1 MPIAHRRSA
10 AVLIILVSLTGCAS
24 QSELTAIHLD
34 SNHPQ
39 YNSRSC
45 QNSRAASE
53 RHKEVKSATLVA
65 TPALLLLSGGLLL
78 PVVAANAG
86 LDAADRLDAST
97 MAESCGGQGQSTS
110 DIIKDVAI
118 GASVGVATGGLPNR

>member
-1 MPIAHRRSA
+1 MLIAHRRPA
-10 AVLIILVSLTGCAS
+10 AVLVILVSLTGCAS
-24 QSELTAIHLD
+24 QSELMAIQLD

-53 RHKEVKSATLVA
+53 RHKEAKIASMVA

-97 MAESCGGQGQSTS
+97 MAESCGGQGLSTS
-110 DIIKDVAI
+110 DIVKDVAI
-118 GASVGVATGGLPNR
+118 GASVGVATGGLPKR

>member
-1 MPIAHRRSA
+1 MPVAHRRSA
-10 AVLIILVSLTGCAS
+10 AVLILLISLTGCAS

-34 SNHPQ
+34 ANHPQ

-45 QNSRAASE
+45 QNHRAASE

-86 LDAADRLDAST
+86 IDAADRMDAST
-97 MAESCGGQGQSTS
+97 MADSCGGQGQSTS
-110 DIIKDVAI
+110 DIIRDVAI
-118 GASVGVATGGLPNR
+118 GASVGAATGGLPNR

>member
-1 MPIAHRRSA
+1 MPIPHRRFA
-10 AVLIILVSLTGCAS
+10 AVIVTLSSLTACAS

-34 SNHPQ
+34 ASHPQ
-39 YNSRSC
+39 YNTLSC
-45 QNSRAASE
+45 ENSRAASE
-53 RHKEVKSATLVA
+53 RHKEVKTARQVA

-86 LDAADRLDAST
+86 LDAADRVDAST
-97 MAESCGGQGQSTS
+97 MAESCGGEGQSTS

-118 GASVGVATGGLPNR
+118 GASFGAATGGLPNR

>member
-1 MPIAHRRSA
+1 MRIAHRRSA
-10 AVLIILVSLTGCAS
+10 AILMLSITLTGCAS

-34 SNHPQ
+34 PDHPQ
-39 YNSRSC
+39 YKSLGC
-45 QNSRAASE
+45 QNSMAASE

-65 TPALLLLSGGLLL
+65 TPALLFLSGGLLL
-78 PVVAANAG
+78 PVVAVNAG
-86 LDAADRLDAST
+86 LDAADRVDAST
-97 MAESCGGQGQSTS
+97 MADSCGGQGQKTS